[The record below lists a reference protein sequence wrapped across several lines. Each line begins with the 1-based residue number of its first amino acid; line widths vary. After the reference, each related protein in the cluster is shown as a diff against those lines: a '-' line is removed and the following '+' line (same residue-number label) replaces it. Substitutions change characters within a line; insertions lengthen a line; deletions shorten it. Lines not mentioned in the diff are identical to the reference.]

1 MIKNNFPYVEFITVL
16 NFYFYELK
24 EIISNEYRSVCENYK
39 LIGLEGEYT
48 SFIVQLETELD
59 LLDHI
64 LGCFNCIENL
74 LEFTKGVLNPN
85 YEQFSFLISGN
96 DNEIDPRSIIKTRI
110 NERIIQLNNLK
121 ETSICELRNLR
132 DTLNGISKL

>member
-1 MIKNNFPYVEFITVL
+1 MIQNNLPYVEFITVL
-16 NFYFYELK
+16 NFYFYKLK
-24 EIISNEYRSVCENYK
+24 EIISNEDRVCENFK

-64 LGCFNCIENL
+64 LGCFNCMENL
-74 LEFTKGVLNPN
+74 LEFTKGVLNPY
-85 YEQFSFLISGN
+85 YEQFSFLISGY
-96 DNEIDPRSIIKTRI
+96 DNEIDPKSFIKTRI

-132 DTLNGISKL
+132 GTLNGITKL